1 MKRKTILL
9 ATVLLCTTTIFSS
22 HAQSLKDLFNSSNV
36 KDAVSNLVSGISG
49 VKQSDL
55 QGTWTYVSPA
65 CSFTSED
72 LLKKAG
78 GAIAANEVNEKL
90 SGIYTKIGI
99 TPAKFGY
106 TFADSTFVNKFM
118 GKNSK
123 GAYTFNAEDQE
134 LNLQYQVAGLINI
147 GQSSAKIEKSGN
159 NIKLLFNADKLLQ
172 ILTKLSSMSK
182 SSTIKA
188 IGSIAD
194 GYDGMLIGFELS
206 K

>member
-1 MKRKTILL
+1 MKIKIKLL
-9 ATVLLCTTTIFSS
+9 AVVLLCTTTIFSS
-22 HAQSLKDLFNSSNV
+22 QAQSLKELFNSSNV
-36 KDAVSNLVSGISG
+36 KETVSNLVSGISEI
-49 VKQSDL
+49 KQSDL
-55 QGTWTYVSPA
+55 QGTWTYVNPA

-78 GAIAANEVNEKL
+78 GVIVANEVNEKL

-118 GKNSK
+118 GRNSK
-123 GAYTFNAEDQE
+123 GAYTFNTEDQE
-134 LNLQYQVAGLINI
+134 LNLQYQLAGSINI
-147 GQSSAKIEKSGN
+147 GQSVAKVEKSGN

-172 ILTKLSSMSK
+172 ILSKLSSASK
-182 SSTIKA
+182 ISTIKT
-188 IGSIAD
+188 IGSIAE